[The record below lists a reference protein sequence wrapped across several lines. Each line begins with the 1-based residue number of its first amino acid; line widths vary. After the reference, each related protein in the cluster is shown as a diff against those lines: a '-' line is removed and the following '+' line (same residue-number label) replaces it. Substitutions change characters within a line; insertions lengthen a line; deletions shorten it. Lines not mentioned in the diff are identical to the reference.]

1 MPEAIAVSPQRV
13 TSLLGRGA
21 LFALLIAPFAG
32 AQEAAAPPASSVAPR
47 QKPAAV
53 KVAPPASAPA
63 APSASAPPAIPSDLP
78 AVLASAEIQQAP
90 PPEPSASAPAPAPEP
105 SAAPAAPPP
114 SASVLVPPPA
124 SSVAIERSEPAAVRI
139 GDTPVFSLYAPRGAK
154 APEERARSAT
164 KALAGVLDKAK
175 GDDVRVSRQGDAIV
189 VLVGQTPIIQLSEAD
204 AQLSGDSTLDVHA
217 ANVAAAL
224 RRAIDTE
231 RRRSE
236 VAQSV
241 FSISLV
247 VFFALIAF
255 YLMRKLGEFADRA
268 RQWLDEHGEKSL
280 RLRVRDIEVLSP
292 ATAQSA
298 ALIAVSLGRL
308 LGQFGIFYT
317 WLVVVLSMFEATRG
331 YTERLTGF
339 VVEPLSQMMGR
350 VATSL
355 PLLVVAVIA
364 GLAVFVLVRFV
375 GLFFRSIERRETSVP
390 WMPAELAAPTSVIV
404 RVLIVLVAL
413 VLGGPIVTGDDGGAV
428 ARFGVVALAAL
439 GLASVPLV
447 ANALIGAY
455 VLFARRLRVGQ
466 HVVIGGSEG
475 RVAGLDLME
484 VRLEDA
490 DRGELRFPHLL
501 LLRQPTRVFGIRPR
515 VTLDVAVSSEV
526 SVGNV
531 RELLERVSLS
541 LGRDVRVAVASADA
555 DGVLYRISVS
565 PESFAARSDLQ
576 LAVLEALRSEG
587 VKLGR
592 APRSAEVV

>member
-1 MPEAIAVSPQRV
+1 VVVE
-13 TSLLGRGA
+13 
-21 LFALLIAPFAG
+21 
-32 AQEAAAPPASSVAPR
+32 
-47 QKPAAV
+47 
-53 KVAPPASAPA
+53 
-63 APSASAPPAIPSDLP
+63 
-78 AVLASAEIQQAP
+78 AP
-90 PPEPSASAPAPAPEP
+90 PPAPSVMVPAPVS
-105 SAAPAAPPP
+105 SA
-114 SASVLVPPPA
+114 
-124 SSVAIERSEPAAVRI
+124 AIERSDPATVRL
-139 GDTPVFSLYAPRGAK
+139 GDSPVFSLYAPHGAK
-154 APEERARSAT
+154 PPDERARLAS
-164 KALAGVLDKAK
+164 KALAGVVEKSK
-175 GDDVRVSRQGDAIV
+175 GEDVKVSRQGEAVV
-189 VLVGQTPIIQLSEAD
+189 VLVGQTPIVQLTELD

-217 ANVAAAL
+217 ASVAAAL

-236 VAQSV
+236 IARSV

-339 VVEPLSQMMGR
+339 VVQPLSHMMGR

-375 GLFFRSIERRETSVP
+375 GLFFRSIDRRETSVP

-404 RVLIVLVAL
+404 RVSIVLVAL

-428 ARFGVVALAAL
+428 SRVGAVALAAL
-439 GLASVPLV
+439 GLASVPLA
-447 ANALIGAY
+447 ANALIGVY
-455 VLFARRLRVGQ
+455 VVFARKLRVGH
-466 HVVIGGSEG
+466 HVEIGGNFG

-490 DRGELRFPHLL
+490 EHGELRFPHLL
-501 LLRQPTRVFGIRPR
+501 LLHKPTRVFGLRPR
-515 VTLDVAVSSEV
+515 VALDVIVAAASNLSS
-526 SVGNV
+526 V
-531 RELLERVSLS
+531 RALLERVSLG
-541 LGRDVRVAVASADA
+541 LGRDAHVALVSADA
-555 DGVLYRISVS
+555 EGVVYRLTLS
-565 PESFAARSDLQ
+565 PDSFAARSDLQ
-576 LAVLEALRSEG
+576 LAVLEALRTEG
-587 VKLGR
+587 IELGR
-592 APRSAEVV
+592 AQRTRGAD